1 VVPGEIFIVAV
12 SLAIVWTV
20 QKRLIADNGGPMKLT
35 KHLVEKPWGRTGIP
49 AAFGDMG
56 DRRIGEIWYES
67 ALGAPLPILVK
78 WLFTSEKL
86 SIQVHPNDA
95 QARDRGLQSGKEEC
109 WFVVHAEPGAVLGIG
124 TQQELSADALRAASL
139 SGEIES
145 LMDWKPVSAG
155 DYYYIPAG
163 TVHAIGAGITLV
175 EVQQFADITYRLFDY
190 GRPRE
195 LHLDDGVAVSVAAP
209 YRDSRSGR
217 VAGGR
222 QLVDGPHFQLWY
234 VDHQSQ
240 IDALD
245 LAGNCWIVPLTGTV
259 SVADEIAAVGECLVV
274 DGPESV
280 EISADA
286 TLLIAR

>member
-1 VVPGEIFIVAV
+1 
-12 SLAIVWTV
+12 
-20 QKRLIADNGGPMKLT
+20 MKLT
-35 KHLVEKPWGRTGIP
+35 KHLVEKPWGRTDIP
-49 AAFGDMG
+49 APFGDMG
-56 DRRIGEIWYES
+56 DRRIGEIWYERED
-67 ALGAPLPILVK
+67 GEPLPILVK

-109 WFVVHAEPGAVLGIG
+109 WFVVHAEPGSVLGIG
-124 TQQELSADALRAASL
+124 THQELDAAALRAASL

-195 LHLDDGVAVSVAAP
+195 LHLDDGVAVSFAAP
-209 YRDSRSGR
+209 YTDARSGR
-217 VAGGR
+217 ASGGE
-222 QLVDGPHFQLWY
+222 QLVDGPHFQLRY

-240 IDALD
+240 IDALN
-245 LAGNCWIVPLTGTV
+245 LNGTYWIVPLTGTV
-259 SVADEIAAVGECLVV
+259 SVARENAAGGDCVVV
-274 DGPESV
+274 DGAAKIEMSL
-280 EISADA
+280 DA
-286 TLLIAR
+286 TLLIAC

>member
-1 VVPGEIFIVAV
+1 
-12 SLAIVWTV
+12 
-20 QKRLIADNGGPMKLT
+20 MKLT
-35 KHLVEKPWGRTGIP
+35 KHLVEKPWGRTDIP
-49 AAFGDMG
+49 APFGDMG
-56 DRRIGEIWYES
+56 DRRIGEIWYERED
-67 ALGAPLPILVK
+67 GEPLPILVK

-124 TQQELSADALRAASL
+124 TRQELDAQALRAASL
-139 SGEIES
+139 SGEIEN

-209 YRDSRSGR
+209 YTDARSGR
-217 VAGGR
+217 ASGGDK
-222 QLVDGPHFQLWY
+222 LVDGPFFRLWY
-234 VDHQSQ
+234 
-240 IDALD
+240 IDDGAQLSTLPGD
-245 LAGNCWIVPLTGTV
+245 TPAWIVPLAGQMQSGDV
-259 SVADEIAAVGECLVV
+259 PAEIGECLYV
-274 DGPESV
+274 ESLDRLTMFGD
-280 EISADA
+280 SR
-286 TLLIAR
+286 LLVAIENTR

>member
-1 VVPGEIFIVAV
+1 
-12 SLAIVWTV
+12 
-20 QKRLIADNGGPMKLT
+20 MKLT
-35 KHLVEKPWGRTGIP
+35 KHLVEKPWGRTDIP
-49 AAFGDMG
+49 AQFGDMG
-56 DRRIGEIWYES
+56 DRRIGEIWYER
-67 ALGAPLPILVK
+67 ADGEPLPILVK

-124 TQQELSADALRAASL
+124 TRQELDAQALRAASL
-139 SGEIES
+139 SGEIEN

-163 TVHAIGAGITLV
+163 TVHAIGAGINLV

-209 YRDSRSGR
+209 YTDARSGR
-217 VAGGR
+217 ASGGEKI
-222 QLVDGPHFQLWY
+222 VDGPHFQLWY
-234 VDHQSQ
+234 IDRQSQ
-240 IDALD
+240 LDALD
-245 LAGNCWIVPLTGTV
+245 LTGTCWIVPLTGTV
-259 SVADEIAAVGECLVV
+259 SVAHENAAVGDCLIL
-274 DGPESV
+274 DGPVTV
-280 EISADA
+280 EMSAGA
-286 TLLIAR
+286 TLLITR